1 MECKFYIINH
11 HSCIFML
18 IITYHCLTCTDS
30 YLFKPSSRG
39 FIIAIRNYLNLQPFM
54 LFDELT
60 EYFFHLFPYHIYN
73 ILCSYTCQRDYIPF
87 IYSCRRAIRETEFP
101 ELSKDICKLR
111 RGVLNIFCQCMC
123 LFSEK
128 WAPIFCLFYNL
139 ICKIRKCG
147 TTLPFN
153 FILLQRN
160 SPSKEDWRVDEIEKV
175 ILNENS
181 FYNMKNMVRII
192 PDYPMFSKAA
202 FEYYK
207 YFNKY
212 DNIHFS
218 WHTNFPDFT
227 DYIVTKTGNVGPL
240 FREKAHTLT
249 KYIEDAPPQFT
260 NIFRK
265 FREFSLPDG
274 STATIYKR
282 DIVPLASVTA
292 QDVIDMIREEMEKIL
307 SQFVKEHEGLEIQII
322 PYVDDETLRGRFKEI
337 TISAGQAMIGDYKHK
352 DAGMMVNDIKFT
364 FHDITVNLYELKEG
378 KVEVISMKE
387 VIPSGKIYAKDL
399 REFAAKEAKG
409 IKNIDIHFNENIID
423 ISSDLNRYA
432 NLRVKLRPIVTPEN
446 NIGIKVE
453 GLNMLSLP
461 IPSFVLNILL
471 NNVYVFK
478 QDITPCRVVLNSIK
492 IENEYLR

>member
-1 MECKFYIINH
+1 MY
-11 HSCIFML
+11 
-18 IITYHCLTCTDS
+18 
-30 YLFKPSSRG
+30 YLQAVNEQVSSPLWLL
-39 FIIAIRNYLNLQPFM
+39 FIIGFSLYLYRYKENRDLSIFWWFIGSYIVVTAIANKDSRYSMHYLP
-54 LFDELT
+54 
-60 EYFFHLFPYHIYN
+60 
-73 ILCSYTCQRDYIPF
+73 SV
-87 IYSCRRAIRETEFP
+87 AIFSTFWI
-101 ELSKDICKLR
+101 KDIKSAIAKNGLSGIIIIFVLLQYFSSAYGLR
-111 RGVLNIFCQCMC
+111 LFSVERISLGALNI
-123 LFSEK
+123 
-128 WAPIFCLFYNL
+128 
-139 ICKIRKCG
+139 
-147 TTLPFN
+147 
-153 FILLQRN
+153 ILSQSNPPAREN
-160 SPSKEDWRVDEIEKV
+160 WRVDEIEKV

-322 PYVDDETLRGRFKEI
+322 PYGDDETPRGRFKEI

-378 KVEVISMKE
+378 KVEVISLKE

-423 ISSDLNRYA
+423 ISSELNRYA

-453 GLNMLSLP
+453 GLTMLSLP

-492 IENEYLR
+492 IENEYLKIN